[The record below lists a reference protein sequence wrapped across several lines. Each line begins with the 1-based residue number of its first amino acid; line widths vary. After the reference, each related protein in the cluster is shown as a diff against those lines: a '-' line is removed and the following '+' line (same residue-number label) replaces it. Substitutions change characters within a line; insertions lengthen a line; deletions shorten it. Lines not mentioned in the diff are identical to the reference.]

1 MLFSLFLKVPRA
13 LSCAKLPTGKNKVG
27 VTKKPAGSVSGPQHV
42 DFAVVKN
49 LCCPA
54 KETAK
59 VAFVY

>member
-1 MLFSLFLKVPRA
+1 MLFSLFLKVSTA
-13 LSCAKLPTGKNKVG
+13 LIYTKLPTGKNRVG
-27 VTKKPAGSVSGPQHV
+27 GTKKPAGSVSGPQHV

-49 LCCPA
+49 PCCTA